1 MSETLRETIPAQA
14 PMKAIPHGSS
24 PWNQWRTQ
32 GLAIL
37 RLELRKSFLG
47 KRVFLLLVLALM
59 PVFIL
64 TVRAMVPQAVE
75 DPSNIA
81 EPTKVFSAVYQAFTL
96 RVIVFLGCVWIFGNL
111 VRREVLDRSLHYYFL
126 SPVRREVLVV
136 AKYVTGV
143 LVAVVLFGATTLLS
157 YLVTYVPHTGVGRFF
172 FRGPGFA
179 HLGSYL
185 LVTSLACMAYGAV
198 FLALGFFFKSPA
210 IPALAVFGWERILFL
225 LPPLL
230 KKVSVA
236 HYLQSLCPVPFDHG
250 PLAILADAPS
260 PWVSIPGLFVL
271 AAAMLA
277 ISARRIRTMEISYEE
292 D

>member
-1 MSETLRETIPAQA
+1 SQGR
-14 PMKAIPHGSS
+14 
-24 PWNQWRTQ
+24 PWSQWRSQ
-32 GLAIL
+32 ALAVM

-47 KRVFLLLVLALM
+47 KRVLVLLVLALM
-59 PVFIL
+59 PVFL
-64 TVRAMVPQAVE
+64 LAMRAIIPVAVD
-75 DPSNIA
+75 DPANLSEA
-81 EPTKVFSAVYQAFTL
+81 TKVFSAIYQAFTV

-111 VRREVLDRSLHYYFL
+111 IRREVLDRSLHYYFL
-126 SPVRREVLVV
+126 SPIRREVLVI
-136 AKYVTGV
+136 AKYLTGV
-143 LVAVVLFGATTLLS
+143 LVAIVLFGSATLIS
-157 YLVTYVPHTGVGRFF
+157 YLLAYAPHTGVGNFF

-185 LVTSLACMAYGAV
+185 LVTALACMGYGAV

-230 KKVSVA
+230 KKVSVS
-236 HYLQSLCPVPFDHG
+236 HYLQSLCPVPFDEG

-260 PWVSIPGLFVL
+260 PWISIPGLFVVS
-271 AAAMLA
+271 AALLA
-277 ISARRIRTMEISYEE
+277 ISARRIRKMEISYEE